1 MRVFW
6 SFEEDFRRL
15 IGGLCFHWWSLKTRI
30 ICDDKVIFW
39 LLQNLINS
47 DPRLV
52 VFQRFIKS
60 TNLLKLFSPYPPGLS
75 YFAVYAWLVLW
86 SYVSAWIFLFRYI
99 RLACPISPYRL
110 ACPISLYPPS
120 LSYFAVSAWLVLF
133 HHIRLAFPISLY
145 PPGLSY
151 FAISAWLVLFRCIRM
166 ACPIS
171 LYPHGLS
178 YFAVFAWLV
187 LFRRMRLACPMWLW
201 WGFDVSTLCSVS
213 LLRFFSI

>member
-15 IGGLCFHWWSLKTRI
+15 IGGLCFHWWSLKKI
-30 ICDDKVIFW
+30 LFVMKKVIFW
-39 LLQNLINS
+39 LLQNIINF

-60 TNLLKLFSPYPPGLS
+60 TNLLKFFSPYPPGLS

-133 HHIRLAFPISLY
+133 C
-145 PPGLSY
+145 
-151 FAISAWLVLFRCIRM
+151 CIRM

-178 YFAVFAWLV
+178 YFTVFAWLV
-187 LFRRMRLACPMWLW
+187 LFRRMRLACPMRLW

-213 LLRFFSI
+213 LLRFFSILFCSNSILFIST